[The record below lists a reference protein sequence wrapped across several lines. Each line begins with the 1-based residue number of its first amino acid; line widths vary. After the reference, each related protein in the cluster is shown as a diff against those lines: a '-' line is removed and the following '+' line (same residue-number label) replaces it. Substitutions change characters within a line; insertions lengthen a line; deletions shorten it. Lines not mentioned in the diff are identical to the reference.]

1 MRSNVRA
8 MTMEDL
14 DRVLEIAAESIE
26 APRWTRRD
34 YEQILLATE
43 GAVLRC
49 YWVALSDASQV
60 VGFAVASWLH
70 EEPAV
75 EVEGLVVERAYR
87 RQGMGTALIQACVA
101 WAAGLASLK
110 KGASALRLEVR
121 ASNVAAQAL
130 YQRHGFL
137 AEGIRR
143 AYYSAP
149 TEDALLL
156 GRPL

>member
-1 MRSNVRA
+1 MSFRVRA
-8 MTMEDL
+8 MSVEDL
-14 DRVLEIAAESIE
+14 DRVLAIAGESIE
-26 APRWTRRD
+26 APRWARRD
-34 YEQILLATE
+34 YENVLLGTE
-43 GAVLRC
+43 ELVLRSC
-49 YWVALSDASQV
+49 WVVLNDSPQV
-60 VGFAVASWLH
+60 VGFAVASWLRQ
-70 EEPAV
+70 EPAA
-75 EVEGLVVERAYR
+75 ELEGLVVERAYR
-87 RQGMGTALIQACVA
+87 RQGMGAALLSACA
-101 WAAGLASLK
+101 SWAADQ
-110 KGASALRLEVR
+110 GASTLRLEVR

>member
-1 MRSNVRA
+1 
-8 MTMEDL
+8 MTVEDL
-14 DRVLEIAAESIE
+14 DRVLAIAAESIE
-26 APRWTRRD
+26 APRWERQE
-34 YEQILLATE
+34 YEKILLATAE
-43 GAVLRC
+43 PVLRFC
-49 YWVALSDASQV
+49 WVVLNEESQV
-60 VGFAVASWLH
+60 AGFALASWLRQD
-70 EEPAV
+70 PAV
-75 EVEGLVVERAYR
+75 EVEGLVVERAFR
-87 RQGMGTALIQACVA
+87 RQGMGAALLSACA
-101 WAAGLASLK
+101 SWAADQ
-110 KGASALRLEVR
+110 GASMLRLEVR

>member
-1 MRSNVRA
+1 MSFSVRL
-8 MTMEDL
+8 MTVEDL
-14 DRVLEIAAESIE
+14 DPVLAIAGESIE
-26 APRWTRRD
+26 APRWARQD
-34 YEQILLATE
+34 YEKILLATAE
-43 GAVLRC
+43 PVLRSC
-49 YWVALSDASQV
+49 WVVLNEDGQV
-60 VGFAVASWLH
+60 AGFAVASWLRQD
-70 EEPAV
+70 PAV

-87 RQGMGTALIQACVA
+87 RQGMGAALLSACA
-101 WAAGLASLK
+101 SWAADQ
-110 KGASALRLEVR
+110 GASILRLEVR